1 MLNKA
6 LKHPVSNH
14 SNGYAGNA
22 ISPTVSVSMYHCI
35 CSRTGYTGQAAIL
48 RFPRFLRYYN
58 FDLFFD
64 RLDAALPFPT
74 FVRLSRWVPG
84 YPGRRLK
91 GDITSCRNLWNLCW
105 KRFFVYLST
114 GETKKE
120 FYAHGWVPTEKR
132 DRERPL
138 VNLGLSSEWLRVR

>member
-1 MLNKA
+1 MAKVILDVHKGLLVGYMQA
-6 LKHPVSNH
+6 FGPTDASNV
-14 SNGYAGNA
+14 

-84 YPGRRLK
+84 YPGRWLK
-91 GDITSCRNLWNLCW
+91 GDISTCVNLWNLCW
-105 KRFFVYLST
+105 KGSIFLYL
-114 GETKKE
+114 
-120 FYAHGWVPTEKR
+120 AEK
-132 DRERPL
+132 L
-138 VNLGLSSEWLRVR
+138 CSSFMHMA